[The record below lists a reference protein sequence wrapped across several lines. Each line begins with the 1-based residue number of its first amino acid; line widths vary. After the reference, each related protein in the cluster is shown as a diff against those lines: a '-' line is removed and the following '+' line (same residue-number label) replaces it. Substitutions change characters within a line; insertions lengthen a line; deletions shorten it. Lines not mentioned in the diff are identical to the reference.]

1 MHPKGRDD
9 GIDFAISALA
19 RRQHGVVTRAQLIDA
34 GCTPD
39 GVKHRVSNGRLH
51 PLYRGVYAVG
61 HTKLTEDASFIAA
74 VLACGEG
81 AVLSHRSAIE
91 HWKMRGKN
99 GGPVHV
105 TVPGGGKPRHGIEIH
120 RGTPEATSLRGIP
133 VSTVPR
139 TILDF
144 ARVAK
149 PEEVAL
155 AINEAKLR
163 NLAKHGQIARLPQT
177 HAHYPGIAAVKAA
190 LGDSPTRFTRSGL
203 ERRFLRFCSSH
214 GIPLP
219 DCNVPLMFDG
229 RPIEADCVWPQHKL
243 IVELDDR
250 ATHSS
255 PASFDN
261 DRARDRALAVEEWR
275 PLRVTPAHLD
285 ERTQLAADL
294 KRLLGTAAST
304 ATQSGRTSRG

>member
-1 MHPKGRDD
+1 MEPKGRN
-9 GIDFAISALA
+9 DFAIAALA
-19 RRQHGVVTRAQLIDA
+19 RRQHGVVTRAQLIEA
-34 GCTPD
+34 GFTPAAI
-39 GVKHRVSNGRLH
+39 KQRVSGGRLH
-51 PLYRGVYAVG
+51 QLHRGVYAVG
-61 HTKLTEDASFIAA
+61 HTKLTDDATFIAA
-74 VLACGEG
+74 VFACGDG

-91 HWKMRGKN
+91 HWKMRGSAR
-99 GGPVHV
+99 GPVHV
-105 TVPGGGKPRHGIEIH
+105 TVPNGGKTKPGIVVH
-120 RGTPEATSLRGIP
+120 RGTPEATSLRGVPIT
-133 VSTVPR
+133 TVPR

-149 PEEVAL
+149 PAELAR

-163 NLAKHGQIARLPQT
+163 NLARHAQIVRLPQT
-177 HAHYPGIAAVKAA
+177 HPHHPGITAVKAA

-219 DCNVPLMFDG
+219 DCNVPLMIDG
-229 RPIEADCVWPQHKL
+229 RPIEADFVWREQSV

-261 DRARDRALAVEEWR
+261 DRARDRTLAADGWR
-275 PLRVTPAHLD
+275 PVRVTSAHLD
-285 ERTQLAADL
+285 HGALAADL
-294 KRLLGTAAST
+294 KRLLGAAAST
-304 ATQSGRTSRG
+304 TTQSGRTSRG

>member
-1 MHPKGRDD
+1 MEPKGRN
-9 GIDFAISALA
+9 DFAIAVLA
-19 RRQHGVVTRAQLIDA
+19 GRQHGVVTRVQLIHA
-34 GCTPD
+34 GCTPAAI
-39 GVKHRVSNGRLH
+39 KHRVREGRLH
-51 PLYRGVYAVG
+51 QLHRGVYAVG
-61 HTKLTEDASFIAA
+61 HTKLTQDAAFAAA
-74 VLACGEG
+74 VFACGEG

-105 TVPGGGKPRHGIEIH
+105 TVPCGGKLRRGIVIH
-120 RGTPEATSLRGIP
+120 RGTPEATTLRGIP
-133 VSTVPR
+133 VTTVPR

-149 PEEVAL
+149 PAEVAR

-163 NLAKHGQIARLPQT
+163 NLAGAAAIRKLPDD
-177 HAHYPGIAAVKAA
+177 YPGHPGITAVKAA

-219 DCNVPLMFDG
+219 DCNVSLMIDG
-229 RPIEADCVWPQHKL
+229 RPIEADCVWREHLL
-243 IVELDDR
+243 IVELDDL

-255 PASFDN
+255 PASFNN

-285 ERTQLAADL
+285 EATQLVADL
-294 KRLLGTAAST
+294 KRLLAPGALAARV
-304 ATQSGRTSRG
+304 GG